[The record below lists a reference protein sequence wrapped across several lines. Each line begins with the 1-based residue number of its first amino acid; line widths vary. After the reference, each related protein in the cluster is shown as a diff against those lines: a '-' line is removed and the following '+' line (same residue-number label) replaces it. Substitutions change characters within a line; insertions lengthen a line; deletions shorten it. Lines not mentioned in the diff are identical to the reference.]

1 MIDFAKITKTLDG
14 MDCRY
19 IHERESNGERIHVF
33 ALFNDV
39 GERYEYYNQQGKR
52 LKWSSSKWELEQDSK
67 WQIYEPKIVEVT
79 RWVALYEKLH
89 APGEYFIEV
98 SKDEDGF
105 PNTQLLLG
113 SQQHT
118 FRFEVPNE

>member
-1 MIDFAKITKTLDG
+1 MIDFAKITRTLDG

-19 IHERESNGERIHVF
+19 IHERESNGERVHVF

-52 LKWSSSKWELEQDSK
+52 IKWSGSRWELEQDGK
-67 WQIYEPKIVEVT
+67 WKIYEPKIVEVSG
-79 RWVALYEKLH
+79 WVTLH
-89 APGEYFIEV
+89 NKGDGYCIGASV
-98 SKDEDGF
+98 SEPLRLNNFLAK
-105 PNTQLLLG
+105 QK
-113 SQQHT
+113 HT